1 MGSYKIIIAL
11 ILILKSC
18 FVYAQITVEECY
30 VLAEKNYPQ
39 IKKSSLIEKSFE
51 YTISNANMGYV
62 PKIIF
67 SGRASYQ
74 SDVTKIP
81 FDFPGIPILSKDQY
95 RVAVDVVQPLW
106 DGGKISAEKSRIEAE
121 KKVEQDSLEVQLYS
135 LKSRIN
141 QLFFGILLIDEQI
154 KQNDI
159 FIQDIARTY
168 KTIENSIRNGIANR
182 SDLDRVKLEQVK
194 AEQRKLQLLSAKKS
208 YVILLEAMTGR
219 KIDGGLKKPD
229 AYEPADYTIYRPELK
244 LFKSQSEMLDSQKKM
259 IKSSFMP
266 VFDVFFTAGYG
277 RPGFDMLQD
286 KFQPYYIAGVQFQWP
301 LMGFYT
307 ADKSNK
313 LIELNKMK
321 INIDKET
328 FLFNVNN
335 DISKQKNEIERI
347 KNLIVY
353 DKEIIDL
360 RRNIRKV
367 SERAVKG
374 GTMSVNDYMEEVSAE
389 HMAVQTKILHEIEL
403 INAVYEMKNIINQ

>member
-1 MGSYKIIIAL
+1 MSNYKIIIAL
-11 ILILKSC
+11 ILIFKSC

-30 VLAEKNYPQ
+30 ELAEKNYPQ
-39 IKKSSLIEKSFE
+39 VKKASLIEKSYE

-81 FDFPGIPILSKDQY
+81 FDFPGIPTLSNDQY
-95 RVAVDVVQPLW
+95 RIAVDVVQPLW
-106 DGGKISAEKSRIEAE
+106 DGGKISAEKSRIESE
-121 KKVEQDSLEVQLYS
+121 KKVEQDSLNVQLYS

-159 FIQDIARTY
+159 YIQDILRTY
-168 KTIENSIRNGIANR
+168 KTVENSIKNGVAKR
-182 SDLDRVKLEQVK
+182 SDLDRVKLEQIK
-194 AEQRKLQLLSAKKS
+194 AEQRKQQLLSAKKS
-208 YVILLEAMTGR
+208 YVILLEAITGR
-219 KIDGGLKKPD
+219 KIDGPLKRPEV
-229 AYEPADYTIYRPELK
+229 YEPVDYTIYRPELK
-244 LFKSQSEMLDSQKKM
+244 LFSSQSEMLESQKKM
-259 IKSSFMP
+259 VKSSYMP

-286 KFQPYYIAGVQFQWP
+286 TFQTYYIAGVQFQWP

-307 ADKSNK
+307 ADKTNK
-313 LIELNKMK
+313 LIDLNKMK
-321 INIDKET
+321 INVDKET
-328 FLFNVNN
+328 FLFNVNQ
-335 DISKQKNEIERI
+335 DIAKQKNEIERI
-347 KNLIVY
+347 KKLIVY
-353 DKEIIDL
+353 DNEIIEL
-360 RRNIRKV
+360 RRNIRK
-367 SERAVKG
+367 SSISAVKG

-389 HMAVQTKILHEIEL
+389 HIAVQTKILHEIEL

>member
-1 MGSYKIIIAL
+1 MSNYKIIIAL
-11 ILILKSC
+11 ILIFKSC

-30 VLAEKNYPQ
+30 ELAEKNYPQ
-39 IKKSSLIEKSFE
+39 VKKASLIEKSYE

-81 FDFPGIPILSKDQY
+81 FDFPGIPTLSNDQY
-95 RVAVDVVQPLW
+95 RIAVDVVQPLW
-106 DGGKISAEKSRIEAE
+106 DGGKISAEKSRIESE
-121 KKVEQDSLEVQLYS
+121 KKVEQDSLNVQLYS

-159 FIQDIARTY
+159 YIQDILRTY
-168 KTIENSIRNGIANR
+168 KTVENSIKNGVAKR
-182 SDLDRVKLEQVK
+182 SDLDRVKLEQIK
-194 AEQRKLQLLSAKKS
+194 AEQRKQQLLSAKKS
-208 YVILLEAMTGR
+208 YVILLEAITGR
-219 KIDGGLKKPD
+219 KIDGPLKRPEV
-229 AYEPADYTIYRPELK
+229 YEPVDYTIYRPELK
-244 LFKSQSEMLDSQKKM
+244 LFSSQSEMLESQKKM
-259 IKSSFMP
+259 VKSSYMP

-286 KFQPYYIAGVQFQWP
+286 TFQTYYIAGVQFQWP

-307 ADKSNK
+307 ADKTNK
-313 LIELNKMK
+313 LIDLNKMK
-321 INIDKET
+321 INVDKET
-328 FLFNVNN
+328 FLFNVNQ
-335 DISKQKNEIERI
+335 DIAKQKNEIERI
-347 KNLIVY
+347 KKLIVY
-353 DKEIIDL
+353 DNEIIEL
-360 RRNIRKV
+360 RRNIRK
-367 SERAVKG
+367 SSINAVKG

-389 HMAVQTKILHEIEL
+389 HVAVQTKILHEIEL

>member
-1 MGSYKIIIAL
+1 MSNYKIIIAL
-11 ILILKSC
+11 ILIFKSC

-30 VLAEKNYPQ
+30 ELAEKNYPQ
-39 IKKSSLIEKSFE
+39 VKKASLIEKSYE

-81 FDFPGIPILSKDQY
+81 FDFPGIPTLSNDQY
-95 RVAVDVVQPLW
+95 RIAVDVVQPLW
-106 DGGKISAEKSRIEAE
+106 DGGKISAEKSRIESE
-121 KKVEQDSLEVQLYS
+121 KKVEQDSLNVQLYS

-159 FIQDIARTY
+159 YMQDILRTY
-168 KTIENSIRNGIANR
+168 KTVENSIKNGVAKR
-182 SDLDRVKLEQVK
+182 SDLDRVKLEQIK
-194 AEQRKLQLLSAKKS
+194 AEQRKQQLLSAKKS
-208 YVILLEAMTGR
+208 YVILLEAITGR
-219 KIDGGLKKPD
+219 KIDGPLKRPEV
-229 AYEPADYTIYRPELK
+229 YEPVDYTIYRPELK
-244 LFKSQSEMLDSQKKM
+244 LFSSQSEMLESQKKM
-259 IKSSFMP
+259 VKSSYMP

-286 KFQPYYIAGVQFQWP
+286 TFQPYYIAGVQFQWP

-307 ADKSNK
+307 ADKTNK
-313 LIELNKMK
+313 LIDLNKMK
-321 INIDKET
+321 INVDKET
-328 FLFNVNN
+328 FLFNVNQ
-335 DISKQKNEIERI
+335 DIAKQKNEIERI
-347 KNLIVY
+347 KKLIVY
-353 DKEIIDL
+353 DNEIIEL
-360 RRNIRKV
+360 RRNIRK
-367 SERAVKG
+367 SSINAVKG

-389 HMAVQTKILHEIEL
+389 HVAVQTKILHEIEL

>member
-18 FVYAQITVEECY
+18 FVYAQITIEECY

-81 FDFPGIPILSKDQY
+81 FDFSGIPILSKDQY

>member
-353 DKEIIDL
+353 DKKIIDL

>member
-159 FIQDIARTY
+159 YIQDIARTY

>member
-1 MGSYKIIIAL
+1 MSNYKIIIAL
-11 ILILKSC
+11 ILIFKSC

-30 VLAEKNYPQ
+30 ELAEKNYPQ
-39 IKKSSLIEKSFE
+39 VKKASLIEKSYE

-81 FDFPGIPILSKDQY
+81 FDFPGIPTLSNDQY
-95 RVAVDVVQPLW
+95 RIAVDVVQPLW
-106 DGGKISAEKSRIEAE
+106 DGGKISAEKSRIESE
-121 KKVEQDSLEVQLYS
+121 KKVEQDSLNVQLYS

-159 FIQDIARTY
+159 YIQDILRTY
-168 KTIENSIRNGIANR
+168 KTVENSIKNGVAKR
-182 SDLDRVKLEQVK
+182 SDLDRVKLEQIK
-194 AEQRKLQLLSAKKS
+194 AEQRKQQLLSAKKS
-208 YVILLEAMTGR
+208 YVILLEAITGR
-219 KIDGGLKKPD
+219 KIDGPLKRPEV
-229 AYEPADYTIYRPELK
+229 YEPVDYTIYRPELK
-244 LFKSQSEMLDSQKKM
+244 LFSSQSEMLESQKKM
-259 IKSSFMP
+259 VKSSYMP

-286 KFQPYYIAGVQFQWP
+286 TFQTYYIAGVQFQWP

-307 ADKSNK
+307 ADKTNK
-313 LIELNKMK
+313 LIDLNKMK
-321 INIDKET
+321 INVDKET
-328 FLFNVNN
+328 FLFNVNQ
-335 DISKQKNEIERI
+335 DIAKQKNEIERI
-347 KNLIVY
+347 KKLIVY
-353 DKEIIDL
+353 DNEIIEL
-360 RRNIRKV
+360 RRNIRK
-367 SERAVKG
+367 SSINAVKG